1 MKTLFFTYHSLE
13 DYSKFFRKDAWID
26 FILGHFSATYSVSKV
41 KARVLE
47 TRKETADSKTIV
59 LQTNKNWNGFTPGQ
73 HIPVTVERNGRRV
86 TRFYSLTSVP
96 GEKTISITV
105 KVQPGGLVSEYLNKG
120 LEKGEILEIGQAS
133 GEFCVPENNSSPVL
147 FIAGGSGITPVYSI
161 LRSMAEKGSSDDIC
175 LLYFCR
181 TEEDIIFGENLK
193 KLFSGRKNWKLE
205 IVLTDRKA
213 ENFRFGFLTE
223 SLLKE
228 TVPDYISRK
237 AFVCGPSSLK
247 TSVSEFIPSKNLKFE
262 NFAPS
267 FIQVKKGTGRK
278 VQVSLLKSHRTV
290 EISSDKPILN
300 GLEEAGIYPPSGCR
314 MGICHTCACVKKSGT
329 SSSEGVSYSGE
340 ETVRICQTTAESDLE
355 LEL

>member
-1 MKTLFFTYHSLE
+1 MKTLFFTYHNLE

-47 TRKETADSKTIV
+47 TRKETADSRTIV
-59 LQTNKNWNGFTPGQ
+59 LQANKNWNGFTPGQ

-86 TRFYSLTSVP
+86 TRFYSLTSIP
-96 GEKTISITV
+96 SENTISITV
-105 KVQPGGLVSEYLNKG
+105 KVQPGGLVSEYMNYS
-120 LEKGEILEIGQAS
+120 LEEGDILEIGQAS
-133 GEFCVPENNSSPVL
+133 GEFCVPENNSAPLL

-161 LRSMAEKGSSDDIC
+161 LRNLAEKNSSDDIC

-193 KLFSGRKNWKLE
+193 KLFSGRKNWKLQ

-223 SLLKE
+223 PLLKD
-228 TVPDYISRK
+228 TVSDFALRK
-237 AFVCGPSSLK
+237 VYVCGPSALK
-247 TSVSEFIPSKNLKFE
+247 TSVSELIPKENLTFE
-262 NFAPS
+262 NFEPS
-267 FIQVKKGTGRK
+267 FVQVKAGTGK
-278 VQVSLLKSHRTV
+278 KLQVSLLKSHRKV

-300 GLEEAGIYPPSGCR
+300 ALEEAGIYPPSGCR
-314 MGICHTCACVKKSGT
+314 MGICNTCACVKKSGT
-329 SSSEGVSYSGE
+329 ASSAGVSYSGE
-340 ETVRICQTTAESDLE
+340 ETVRICQTKAESDLE